1 MTRIH
6 RLQLE
11 HALQQPNYRVS
22 TLTVRTIYCL
32 TDLDLFVQRDK
43 TTGEVAP
50 TLQLKLTRTKSRK
63 KRKTEFVQSTLISQA
78 VVRMVW
84 TPVGRLWHRIF
95 RGRRRG

>member
-1 MTRIH
+1 M
-6 RLQLE
+6 
-11 HALQQPNYRVS
+11 
-22 TLTVRTIYCL
+22 
-32 TDLDLFVQRDK
+32 

-78 VVRMVW
+78 VVRIAW